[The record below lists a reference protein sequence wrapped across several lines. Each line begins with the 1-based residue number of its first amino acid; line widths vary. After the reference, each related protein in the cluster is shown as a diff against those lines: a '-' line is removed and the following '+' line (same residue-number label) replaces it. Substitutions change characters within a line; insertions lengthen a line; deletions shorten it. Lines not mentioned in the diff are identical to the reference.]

1 MPLRPSRRFRRA
13 AVRVYNRRFKPSV
26 SFSRAIVYHMALFWR
41 RKKEDRFVTLG
52 LNQPAAAEE
61 STEPKGDAAE
71 PRLEPPAGS
80 TAAERAREPVA
91 PPPAVEP
98 VATGAQPDPQPA
110 AQTDLTGT
118 RKEEVI
124 ESAPPRAAQTE
135 TAAPTPARP
144 DLSARPAPPPKP
156 AAPARSAFSSSSI
169 LGLNRSE
176 EELQAE
182 IESLEQA
189 YSARFARA
197 ISATRESLSEKID
210 TVFQGRKVIDAAL
223 LDELEEALIAADIG
237 VPVTLHILD
246 KVRRGI
252 SRKEISDIEAL
263 KGAIKN
269 ELLSILQE
277 SEKRGVASEE
287 GVPENVTPYVIMVV
301 GVNGVGKTTTI
312 GKLAQR
318 IKAEGNDVLI
328 CAADTFRAA
337 ASDQLA
343 IWAERTGVPLIQQK
357 HGTDPAA
364 VLFDALKAAKARR
377 SDVLIVDTAGRLHN
391 KSNLMAELEKMKRV
405 AGREVEGAPHET
417 LLVLDAVTGQ
427 NGLEQARQFLK
438 TANVTGIVLTKLDG
452 TAKGGIAVA
461 IAKELGLPIR
471 YAGIGEKVDDLVVF
485 DSEQYVNG
493 LFA

>member
-1 MPLRPSRRFRRA
+1 
-13 AVRVYNRRFKPSV
+13 
-26 SFSRAIVYHMALFWR
+26 MAFWR
-41 RKKEDRFVTLG
+41 RKKEDRYITLG
-52 LNQPAAAEE
+52 LNEPLKPAAKE
-61 STEPKGDAAE
+61 SAASGE
-71 PRLEPPAGS
+71 AARPEPPANLSETGK
-80 TAAERAREPVA
+80 AASEAA
-91 PPPAVEP
+91 PPLPPVEP
-98 VATGAQPDPQPA
+98 TVTG
-110 AQTDLTGT
+110 G
-118 RKEEVI
+118 
-124 ESAPPRAAQTE
+124 
-135 TAAPTPARP
+135 APTPLPQERTGNDAAIGAP
-144 DLSARPAPPPKP
+144 VARPAAGAGVPTTTTGGASRTTTPEPSKP
-156 AAPARSAFSSSSI
+156 GVAQQRPVPTRSTFTTSI
-169 LGLNRSE
+169 LGLDRSI

-182 IESLEQA
+182 EAALERTFEK
-189 YSARFARA
+189 RFKNA

-210 TVFQGRKVIDAAL
+210 TVFQGRKVIDAEL

-237 VPVTLHILD
+237 VPTTLDILD
-246 KVRRGI
+246 SVRRGI
-252 SRKEISDIEAL
+252 TRKEINDIEAL
-263 KGAIKN
+263 KAAIKN
-269 ELLSILQE
+269 QLLAILRA
-277 SEKRGVASEE
+277 SEAKGVAAETS
-287 GVPENVTPYVIMVV
+287 VPENITPYVMMIV

-357 HGTDPAA
+357 QGTDPAA
-364 VLFDALKAAKARR
+364 VLFDSLKAAKARN

-417 LLVLDAVTGQ
+417 LLVIDAVTGQ

-438 TANVTGIVLTKLDG
+438 VAGVTGIVLTKLDG

-461 IAKELGLPIR
+461 ISKELGLPIR

-485 DSEQYVNG
+485 NAEHYVDG
-493 LFA
+493 LFESQ